1 MYEYYYNYYNELL
14 LLSFKELNRLR
25 RKNISANDNLSTIEI
40 ELRNCK
46 EQLERALADKENLQR
61 QAAGHILEIDKL
73 KQV

>member
-1 MYEYYYNYYNELL
+1 M
-14 LLSFKELNRLR
+14 R
-25 RKNISANDNLSTIEI
+25 RKNISASENLTSIEV
-40 ELRNCK
+40 ELRNCR

>member
-1 MYEYYYNYYNELL
+1 ML
-14 LLSFKELNRLR
+14 FKELNRLR

-40 ELRNCK
+40 ELRNCR

>member
-1 MYEYYYNYYNELL
+1 
-14 LLSFKELNRLR
+14 LSRLR
-25 RKNISANDNLSTIEI
+25 RKNISANENLSSIEI
-40 ELRNCK
+40 ELRSCR

>member
-1 MYEYYYNYYNELL
+1 MRFTQLIEYNVIILL
-14 LLSFKELNRLR
+14 YLQELNRLR
-25 RKNISANDNLSTIEI
+25 RKNISASENLTSIEV
-40 ELRNCK
+40 ELRNCR